1 MIFKDQRKAENVT
14 DDDLQSIVSID
25 YGDEIRKLMNEVD
38 SLKKTNQDDL
48 YSEEVSL
55 DPTVSSDPKEAVGNT
70 HSFQQMMWDSFPD
83 SLETA
88 MTTSE
93 EKLQATQESLRHQ
106 LANKNN
112 QILYNV
118 AASTEVSRFNLNF

>member
-1 MIFKDQRKAENVT
+1 
-14 DDDLQSIVSID
+14 
-25 YGDEIRKLMNEVD
+25 MNEVD
-38 SLKKTNQDDL
+38 SFKKTNQDDL
-48 YSEEVSL
+48 YSEEVPL
-55 DPTVSSDPKEAVGNT
+55 EPTVSSDTKEVIENT
-70 HSFQQMMWDSFPD
+70 HSFQRMMWDSFPD

-112 QILYNV
+112 QILCNV
-118 AASTEVSRFNLNF
+118 TASTEVSKFNLNFKFYNYTYLLECV